1 MSFADRVSAA
11 GAARSQVRPDL
22 VAVRQA
28 MVDVQLAA
36 RDIRDPAVLE
46 AMRTVRREAFVPPDF
61 VESAYDDG
69 PLPIDAGQTIS
80 QPYVVAFMIAA
91 AAPKAGD
98 RALEIGTGSGYSAAV
113 LASIVK
119 EVYTVERIAVLAESA
134 ASRLAGL
141 GHQNVHVRCGDGTLG
156 WPEHA
161 PYDVII
167 VTAGGPRVPPA
178 LLAQL
183 AVGGRLVMPVG
194 GDRFFQR
201 LVRCSRQT
209 DGRVVRETMEAVAF
223 VPLVGAEGWPEP
235 GRDHPT
241 VQRSSPRLDRRGSK
255 TWRARRTV
263 SRRARAS

>member
-1 MSFADRVSAA
+1 M
-11 GAARSQVRPDL
+11 
-22 VAVRQA
+22 
-28 MVDVQLAA
+28 
-36 RDIRDPAVLE
+36 
-46 AMRTVRREAFVPPDF
+46 
-61 VESAYDDG
+61 
-69 PLPIDAGQTIS
+69 
-80 QPYVVAFMIAA
+80 
-91 AAPKAGD
+91 
-98 RALEIGTGSGYSAAV
+98 EIGTGSGYSAAV

-119 EVYTVERIAVLAESA
+119 EVYTVERMAELAESA

-141 GHQNVHVRCGDGTLG
+141 GHRNVHVRCGDGTLG

-201 LVRCSRQT
+201 LVRCSRQA

-223 VPLVGAEGWPEP
+223 VPLIGAEGWPEP

-241 VQRSSPRLDRRGSK
+241 VRRSSL
-255 TWRARRTV
+255 A
-263 SRRARAS
+263 